1 MDVPVADLSAPRIL
15 NALLKTRFRHV
26 EVHSSLPST
35 QTLLIADGGRDGRVV
50 VADHQTAGKGRAG
63 RSWLDVPGRML
74 MFSALLREIPNE
86 RIPLVSLASGVAVA
100 RGIEALTDVQTSL
113 KWPND
118 ILINGRKVCGI
129 IGELAPSGDFLV
141 VGIGVNVA
149 HEPGELPDDLG
160 ATSLKRESSNAPRRD
175 DLCVAILSELDA
187 VIAQGRWM
195 DEYRRRCATIG
206 TSVRVDLG
214 DRSVE
219 GVADDVRDD
228 GALVVG
234 DEVIVAG
241 DVVHVR

>member
-1 MDVPVADLSAPRIL
+1 
-15 NALLKTRFRHV
+15 
-26 EVHSSLPST
+26 
-35 QTLLIADGGRDGRVV
+35 
-50 VADHQTAGKGRAG
+50 
-63 RSWLDVPGRML
+63 
-74 MFSALLREIPNE
+74 MFSALLREIPTE

-100 RGIEALTDVQTSL
+100 RGIEALSDVKTSL

-118 ILINGRKVCGI
+118 VLIDGRKVCGI
-129 IGELAPSGDFLV
+129 IGELAPSGDYLV

-149 HEPGELPDDLG
+149 HEPDELADDLG
-160 ATSLKRESSNAPRRD
+160 ATSLRMKTSRQPRRD
-175 DLCVAILSELDA
+175 DLCIAVLSELDSLLVRGA
-187 VIAQGRWM
+187 WM

-228 GALVVG
+228 GALIVG